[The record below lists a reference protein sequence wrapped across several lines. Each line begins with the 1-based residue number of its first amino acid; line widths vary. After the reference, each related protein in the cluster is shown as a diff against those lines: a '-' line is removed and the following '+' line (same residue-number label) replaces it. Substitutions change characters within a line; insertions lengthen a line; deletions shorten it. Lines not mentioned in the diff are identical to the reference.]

1 MPSPEWSA
9 KALGDLLGILE
20 YIAEA
25 NPDAAQALRDEILR
39 KVGCLEDQP
48 KLYRPGRVAGPRE
61 MVVRSNYIL
70 IYRESPEQVTVL
82 RLLHAAQMWP

>member
-1 MPSPEWSA
+1 
-9 KALGDLLGILE
+9 
-20 YIAEA
+20 
-25 NPDAAQALRDEILR
+25 
-39 KVGCLEDQP
+39 
-48 KLYRPGRVAGPRE
+48 